1 MRGSRRRRVGTPGS
15 AATAGTVALLVGGLL
30 LPVAAGAAWADG
42 SGGGSATLSGAAPTS
57 GSAAPSGSASPAPGD
72 TLPGVTQVLAS
83 ANGQQ
88 PACLTASTKDNRLT
102 PWPQTFL
109 RPDQVWPLTQ
119 GAGVTVAVLG
129 SGVADG
135 TGLLSGRLD
144 RAAKLS
150 GGGDPAQDCVG
161 HGSFLAALIA
171 AGQRPG
177 VGFAGIAPGAR
188 ILAVGVTDNTGASTA
203 DLLAQGIRAAADQ
216 GARVIDVGVTV
227 PAGSDALAAAVHEAV
242 GKGALVIAP
251 AAPDPVPGAQAG
263 GASAAPA
270 PVFPAAYPE
279 VLSVRDL
286 GPGGTLAQS
295 GGSAVGGRVDLAAPG
310 DAVMGV
316 GPSGGGYYTGAGP
329 SFATAFV
336 AGSAALVLGYQPKL
350 TESQLIGRLEATA
363 YRSGGAVPDPQVG
376 YGSVDPVA
384 AVTTVLPQPQ
394 STPSA
399 APAASPSPLAVPP
412 ARPASAAPRQAG
424 GVALGA
430 LGVVALVALG
440 AVVVPRGR
448 ARGWRPPQTGADGE
462 PE

>member
-1 MRGSRRRRVGTPGS
+1 MSCSRRVGAPGAAAS
-15 AATAGTVALLVGGLL
+15 AGAAALLVAGLL
-30 LPVAAGAAWADG
+30 LPATGAAWADG
-42 SGGGSATLSGAAPTS
+42 TAGSAASPGAAASAGSAT
-57 GSAAPSGSASPAPGD
+57 PGPGPQD
-72 TLPGVTQVLAS
+72 TLPGVTQLLTS
-83 ANGQQ
+83 TNGQQ
-88 PACLTASTKDNRLT
+88 PGCLTASTKDNRLT

-135 TGLLSGRLD
+135 SGLLSGRLE

-171 AGQRPG
+171 AGQRSG
-177 VGFAGIAPGAR
+177 VGFAGIAPAAR
-188 ILAVGVTDNTGASTA
+188 ILAVGVTDATGASTA

-251 AAPDPVPGAQAG
+251 AAPDAVPGAQPAD
-263 GASAAPA
+263 ASAP
-270 PVFPAAYPE
+270 PAAVYPASYPD

-286 GPGGTLAQS
+286 GPGGILAQS
-295 GGSAVGGRVDLAAPG
+295 GAVTVGGRVDLAAPG
-310 DAVMGV
+310 DAVMGA
-316 GPSGGGYYTGAGP
+316 GPGGGGYYTGAGP

-336 AGSAALVLGYQPKL
+336 AGSAALVLGYQPQL
-350 TESQLIGRLEATA
+350 TQSQLVGRLEATA

-384 AVTTVLPQPQ
+384 AVTAVLPQQ
-394 STPSA
+394 TAKPSA
-399 APAASPSPLAVPP
+399 APAAPPSSLAVPP
-412 ARPASAAPRQAG
+412 APPASAAPGEAAC
-424 GVALGA
+424 VALGM
-430 LGVVALVALG
+430 LGVIALVALG
-440 AVVVPRGR
+440 AVVGPRGR
-448 ARGWRPPQTGADGE
+448 ARGWQPPRAGGRGTEQAG
-462 PE
+462 